1 MRQRRPSPAVLA
13 AAALFVFA
21 LLIGR
26 ASLPMVTA
34 AAPPSDMTPQP
45 AATPA
50 PGATPADPAG
60 SSAGWPPDLREIAPT
75 YLVKLPLMHTDGS
88 KQPRLD
94 IITYRVVG
102 GDTVVG
108 IARRFGISPESILWA
123 NERTE
128 LNPEF
133 LRIGQELII
142 PPTTGVLHTVGSGDT
157 VQAIANKYKA
167 DASAITNLDFNG
179 LTPPF
184 ALTTGQKI
192 MVPGGEKPYQ
202 PKVVYAY
209 SGSVPQNASK
219 GSGNFGW
226 PIGGIITQQFWT
238 GHRAIDIGTPLG
250 TSVLASDSGYV
261 VLVANDDSGYGRH
274 VMINHGNGF
283 ETLYAHL
290 SLILVTPGQT
300 VRKGQSIG
308 LSGSTGR
315 STGPHLHFEIR
326 YYGQQRNP
334 LNYLP

>member
-1 MRQRRPSPAVLA
+1 MTRRAPALA
-13 AAALFVFA
+13 APVFA
-21 LLIGR
+21 LFLLLALLGGR
-26 ASLPMVTA
+26 ASAPAVTQ
-34 AAPPSDMTPQP
+34 AAPPADPTTVPTAT
-45 AATPA
+45 AAPIPVSA
-50 PGATPADPAG
+50 PG
-60 SSAGWPPDLREIAPT
+60 SSSSWPPDLREIPPT
-75 YLVKLPLMHTDGS
+75 YLVKLPLMHTDSS

-94 IITYRVVG
+94 LITYRVIG
-102 GDTVVG
+102 GDTIVG

-123 NERTE
+123 NDRVE

-133 LRIGQELII
+133 LRIGQELVV
-142 PPTTGVLHTVGSGDT
+142 PPTTGVLHTVASGDT
-157 VQAIANKYKA
+157 VQAIATKYKV
-167 DASAITNLDFNG
+167 DASAITGLDFNA

-184 ALTTGQKI
+184 ALMAGQKL

-209 SGSVPQNASK
+209 SGSVPENATK

-226 PIGGIITQQFWT
+226 PIGGVLTQQFWT
-238 GHRAIDIGTPLG
+238 GHRAIDIGTRQG

-261 VLVANDDSGYGRH
+261 VLVANDDAGYGKH
-274 VMINHGNGF
+274 VMVNHGNGF

-300 VRKGQSIG
+300 VRKGQSVG
-308 LSGSTGR
+308 LSGNTGR

-326 YYGQQRNP
+326 YFGQQRNP

>member
-1 MRQRRPSPAVLA
+1 MRQRGPSPAVLA
-13 AAALFVFA
+13 AAVLLVFA
-21 LLIGR
+21 LALRR
-26 ASLPMVTA
+26 ASHPVVTI
-34 AAPPSDMTPQP
+34 AAPPSDVTPQP
-45 AATPA
+45 AAATAAPTPA
-50 PGATPADPAG
+50 GTPVPNG
-60 SSAGWPPDLREIAPT
+60 TWPPDLREIAPN

-94 IITYRVVG
+94 LITYRVVG

-157 VQAIANKYKA
+157 VQAIANKYKV
-167 DASAITNLDFNG
+167 DASVITRLDFNG

-209 SGSVPQNASK
+209 SGLVPDNVSK

-238 GHRAIDIGTPLG
+238 GHRAIDIGVHLG
-250 TSVLASDSGYV
+250 TPVLASDSGYV
-261 VLVANDDSGYGRH
+261 VLVANDDSGYGKH

-290 SLILVTPGQT
+290 SVILVTPGQT
-300 VRKGQSIG
+300 VRKGQSLG